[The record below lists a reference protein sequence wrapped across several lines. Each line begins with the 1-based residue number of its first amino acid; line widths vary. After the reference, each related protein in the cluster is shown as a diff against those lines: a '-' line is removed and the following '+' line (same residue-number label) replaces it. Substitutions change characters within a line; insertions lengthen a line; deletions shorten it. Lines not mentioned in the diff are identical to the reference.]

1 MRVIGLDVGD
11 RRIGVALSDPL
22 GFTAQR
28 LTVLERTRV
37 SQDVE
42 AVRVLVERHG
52 VQTVVVG
59 LPLTMRGER
68 GPQAQKV
75 ASFSDELRRRLAI
88 PIEFIDERLTTVQ
101 GSRALQE
108 IGTRGRKRKAVID
121 QVAAQLILQ
130 QYLDM
135 AREAPPRHPAGRG
148 GIPSDPAPRER
159 GAGESREP
167 SEPE

>member
-1 MRVIGLDVGD
+1 MRVLGLDVGD
-11 RRIGVALSDPL
+11 ARIGVALSDPL
-22 GFTAQR
+22 GLSAQR
-28 LTVLERTRV
+28 LTVLERTGL

-68 GPQAQKV
+68 GPQARKV
-75 ASFSDELRRRLAI
+75 AAFSEALRRRLAM
-88 PIEFIDERLTTVQ
+88 PVELIDERLTTVQ

-108 IGTRGRKRKAVID
+108 TGTRGRKRKAAID

-135 AREAPPRHPAGRG
+135 VRSQGAYQHPR
-148 GIPSDPAPRER
+148 
-159 GAGESREP
+159 
-167 SEPE
+167 